1 MSTLPLPVRVAVGLA
16 ITAVEQARKLPDQ
29 LSELPVT
36 AASRAV
42 QAAMRVQQRVTELA
56 IKGDQV
62 CALFQPVED
71 TAPWARFDEDDELDE
86 DGDAS
91 GPAATAATGATAT
104 TGAASRL
111 GKSTDGAA
119 LAAVA
124 PGSGAGHGTTVKGL
138 GEVDEA
144 DVARAMTSVPPPAAN
159 APSGDAESAGFT
171 DTSVA
176 RSGVRPPPALPEYD
190 EFSLAQLRAKLR
202 TLSLSELT
210 ELLEYE
216 HVHQDRAAFVTMLSN
231 RISTVRSQTTESQ

>member
-16 ITAVEQARKLPDQ
+16 VTAVEQARKLPEQ

-71 TAPWARFDEDDELDE
+71 TAPWARFDEDDEP
-86 DGDAS
+86 GS
-91 GPAATAATGATAT
+91 AA
-104 TGAASRL
+104 
-111 GKSTDGAA
+111 TDGAA
-119 LAAVA
+119 LAAVV
-124 PGSGAGHGTTVKGL
+124 PGAGHGTAAGGF

-144 DVARAMTSVPPPAAN
+144 DVARALTPQHPPAT
-159 APSGDAESAGFT
+159 DAHPG

-176 RSGVRPPPALPEYD
+176 RSGGTPPVLPEYD
-190 EFSLAQLRAKLR
+190 ELSLAQLRGKLR
-202 TLSLSELT
+202 ALSLPELT

-231 RISTVRSQTTESQ
+231 RISTVRSQ

>member
-16 ITAVEQARKLPDQ
+16 VTADEQARKLPEQ

-71 TAPWARFDEDDELDE
+71 TPPWARFDEDDEP
-86 DGDAS
+86 DA
-91 GPAATAATGATAT
+91 PGAKT
-104 TGAASRL
+104 TSREF
-111 GKSTDGAA
+111 GNTTDGAA
-119 LAAVA
+119 PMVVV
-124 PGSGAGHGTTVKGL
+124 PGPGAGHGTAAGGS

-144 DVARAMTSVPPPAAN
+144 DVARAMTPGRPPA
-159 APSGDAESAGFT
+159 T
-171 DTSVA
+171 DTQT
-176 RSGVRPPPALPEYD
+176 RSAKPAKPEDTGVGRIRATPPVLPRYD
-190 EFSLAQLRAKLR
+190 ELSLAQLRGKLR
-202 TLSLSELT
+202 ALSLPELT

-216 HVHQDRAAFVTMLSN
+216 QVHQDRAAFVTMLSN
-231 RISTVRSQTTESQ
+231 RISTVRSHMTGSQ